1 MAENNPLTEEQLKE
15 LNEIVSLPP
24 EKQKERLGPFLKSLN
39 PEQREFLKKQQGQ
52 GQECLFCA
60 IANKKIE
67 TKIIYEDNNYL
78 GFLDVNPANKGHVLV
93 IPKEHISFSTQIDDA
108 GKLFNIA
115 NNMAKKIFDVLKT
128 GSNIFVANGAEAG
141 QRLNHLV
148 VHVIPRFEN
157 DNINLT
163 WQGKKI
169 DDKEMG
175 EMQKKLRIEVEK
187 PKVKEY
193 NPEERKNEENKLMK
207 MYERW
212 NKRVPL

>member
-1 MAENNPLTEEQLKE
+1 M
-15 LNEIVSLPP
+15 
-24 EKQKERLGPFLKSLN
+24 
-39 PEQREFLKKQQGQ
+39 
-52 GQECLFCA
+52 
-60 IANKKIE
+60 
-67 TKIIYEDNNYL
+67 
-78 GFLDVNPANKGHVLV
+78 
-93 IPKEHISFSTQIDDA
+93 
-108 GKLFNIA
+108 
-115 NNMAKKIFDVLKT
+115 
-128 GSNIFVANGAEAG
+128 
-141 QRLNHLV
+141 
-148 VHVIPRFEN
+148 HVIPRFEN